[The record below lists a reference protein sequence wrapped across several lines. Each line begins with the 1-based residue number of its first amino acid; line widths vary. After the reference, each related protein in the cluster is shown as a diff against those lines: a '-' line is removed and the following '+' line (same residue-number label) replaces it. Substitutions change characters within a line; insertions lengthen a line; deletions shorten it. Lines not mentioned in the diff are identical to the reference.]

1 MKPGFRLTAL
11 LLTTALAGC
20 AVGPNYVR
28 PSAPISPTYKS
39 AEGWAPAV
47 PADALDRGDW
57 WTLFGDPVLNDL
69 AARVRVSN
77 QNVAASEAAYR
88 QARALVS
95 QQRAALFPTV
105 NLTGGATRSGTGGG
119 GGTTVVDGQIVGAGG
134 SSSRT
139 TYRTSLGGT
148 WEIDVWGRIRR
159 TIEAANANAQASE
172 ADLAAATLAAQG
184 ELAVNYFGLR
194 QSDVELA
201 LDQATVD
208 GYRRAFDIANNR
220 FRAGVAPHSDA
231 LQAQT
236 QLDNAVAD
244 LAGTQQQRAVYEH
257 AIAVLVGQAP
267 GNFDLAA
274 ISNWTPQIPDV
285 PVGVPSTLL
294 QRRPDI
300 AAAERRV
307 AAANAQIGVAEAAW
321 FPTLSLSGS
330 YGFQSSVLSG
340 LLSSPNALWSYGAA
354 AAETLFDAGAR
365 NARIRGVKAA
375 HDEAVAQYRQTVLTA
390 LQNVEDEL
398 TAARVLATQHELR
411 RSAATAADQ
420 TEQMMLNRYRAGQ
433 VSYTDVVSA
442 QTTAYSAR
450 RALVQAGAQRQ
461 TAATSLIQALGGGW
475 RQPAK

>member
-1 MKPGFRLTAL
+1 
-11 LLTTALAGC
+11 
-20 AVGPNYVR
+20 
-28 PSAPISPTYKS
+28 
-39 AEGWAPAV
+39 
-47 PADALDRGDW
+47 
-57 WTLFGDPVLNDL
+57 
-69 AARVRVSN
+69 
-77 QNVAASEAAYR
+77 
-88 QARALVS
+88 
-95 QQRAALFPTV
+95 
-105 NLTGGATRSGTGGG
+105 
-119 GGTTVVDGQIVGAGG
+119 
-134 SSSRT
+134 
-139 TYRTSLGGT
+139 
-148 WEIDVWGRIRR
+148 
-159 TIEAANANAQASE
+159 
-172 ADLAAATLAAQG
+172 
-184 ELAVNYFGLR
+184 
-194 QSDVELA
+194 
-201 LDQATVD
+201 
-208 GYRRAFDIANNR
+208 
-220 FRAGVAPHSDA
+220 
-231 LQAQT
+231 
-236 QLDNAVAD
+236 
-244 LAGTQQQRAVYEH
+244 
-257 AIAVLVGQAP
+257 VGQAP

-398 TAARVLATQHELR
+398 TAARVLATQHDLR